1 MVKVSDID
9 ASTVA
14 EYLHIDSNDPLI
26 PGILRAAIG
35 YACSYTGRTEEELD
49 LFEDM
54 YIAIL
59 VKCSDFS
66 DQRTE
71 HTDKPVNN
79 PVAETIFSLHSV
91 NLLPRPEVEA

>member
-9 ASTVA
+9 ANTIA
-14 EYLHIDSNDPLI
+14 EYLHIDATDPLI
-26 PGILRAAIG
+26 PGLYRAAIG
-35 YACSYTGRTEEELD
+35 YATSYTGRTEEELD

-59 VKCSDFS
+59 VLCSDFY

-71 HTDKPVNN
+71 HTDKPKNNNVVN
-79 PVAETIFSLHSV
+79 TILSLHSV
-91 NLLPRPEVEA
+91 NLLPRQEVEA